1 MTQHRLALA
10 LCGIVYPA
18 VVIAQHDPENY
29 VYTSHSFQHP
39 YVLYPLTPN
48 SLVIF
53 PPFLPHFDGAPQP
66 LWSSHVSAR
75 RCAAVQ
81 LWPCSQLLHT
91 CCFPVMAHSAKLCH
105 RTCFVCALATI
116 QSVPQHVCHVH
127 LRRWLPT
134 RTDAVPDSPTIP
146 HVCRTPTFL
155 VAGTLT
161 MVWMCQTGK

>member
-1 MTQHRLALA
+1 LAAVPAMTQHRLALA

-39 YVLYPLTPN
+39 YVLHPHIL
-48 SLVIF
+48 SVIF
-53 PPFLPHFDGAPQP
+53 PAISSSPRMVPHSHCG
-66 LWSSHVSAR
+66 WSSHVSAR

-81 LWPCSQLLHT
+81 LWPCSQLLLT
-91 CCFPVMAHSAKLCH
+91 CCFPAMARSAKLCH

-134 RTDAVPDSPTIP
+134 RTGAVPDSPIS
-146 HVCRTPTFL
+146 
-155 VAGTLT
+155 VARPPFSWQ
-161 MVWMCQTGK
+161 VH